1 MQASLRQDE
10 TIEGIAGPTLLE
22 RLSGDVCERRIA
34 NLQTDLGSER
44 VYDAPRRHLN
54 TLDFVQILQLQENH
68 RRNSEIVFVVDHSKR
83 GGAEGAE
90 ISLVEGRDGVG
101 VEIGHLVSDHS
112 FNQFI

>member
-10 TIEGIAGPTLLE
+10 TIEGVAGPTLLE
-22 RLSGDVCERRIA
+22 CLSGDVGERCIA
-34 NLQTDLGSER
+34 NLETDLGSER

-68 RRNSEIVFVVDHSKR
+68 RRNSEIVFIVDQPKR
-83 GGAEGAE
+83 SGAEGAE

-101 VEIGHLVSDHS
+101 VEVGHLVSDHS
-112 FNQFI
+112 FSQFI